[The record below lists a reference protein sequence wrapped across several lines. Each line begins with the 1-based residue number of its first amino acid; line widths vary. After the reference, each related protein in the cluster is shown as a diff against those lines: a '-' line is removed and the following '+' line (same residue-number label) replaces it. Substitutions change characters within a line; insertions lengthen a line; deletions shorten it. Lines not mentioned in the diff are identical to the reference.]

1 MRFFARFLYII
12 ALILWG
18 ISMIGC
24 SKSEELIDDVQ
35 PIDNTIV
42 DVTPSL
48 DGLFF
53 LEKDNTLAL
62 VNDIKCDI
70 LDSVV
75 ECFIPSMMDHKDL
88 IPQLTFN
95 GEKVFFNE
103 TLYEGGI
110 FNFDKPVSIKIT
122 KGETSKEYMLYVH
135 TFTGL
140 PMLWVET
147 ENRQPI
153 VSKEEYLK
161 ASFKLVD
168 NVATR
173 AAGDIFL

>member
-1 MRFFARFLYII
+1 MRYFALFLYII

-24 SKSEELIDDVQ
+24 SKKEEIFDEVK

-42 DVTPSL
+42 DNVPSL
-48 DGLFF
+48 DGLVF

-88 IPQLTFN
+88 IPQLTYN

-103 TLYEGGI
+103 T
-110 FNFDKPVSIKIT
+110 
-122 KGETSKEYMLYVH
+122 H
-135 TFTGL
+135 
-140 PMLWVET
+140 
-147 ENRQPI
+147 
-153 VSKEEYLK
+153 
-161 ASFKLVD
+161 
-168 NVATR
+168 
-173 AAGDIFL
+173 